1 MPSKKYTTA
10 NGKPFDMDSF
20 RIQNEKIRA
29 VGNMNV
35 NARGDT
41 IDSNNNIISDKT
53 KRINTMYA
61 KTTQNV
67 VAKQPVSQPS
77 KQQVSPADMTAA
89 ELQEFE
95 DDDPNPV
102 K

>member
-20 RIQNEKIRA
+20 RIQHEKIRA

-53 KRINTMYA
+53 KRINTMYS

-67 VAKQPVSQPS
+67 TAAPKAQSVS
-77 KQQVSPADMTAA
+77 KQQISPADMTDT
-89 ELQEFE
+89 ELKEFG